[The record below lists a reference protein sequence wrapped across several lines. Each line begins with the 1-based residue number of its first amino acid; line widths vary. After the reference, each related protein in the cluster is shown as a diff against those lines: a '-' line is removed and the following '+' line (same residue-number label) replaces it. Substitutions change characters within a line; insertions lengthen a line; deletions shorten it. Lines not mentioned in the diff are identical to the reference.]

1 MVFLRTRAEG
11 QKGSKMV
18 GGEQLLEELINCG
31 GGSVAKSG
39 AARNE
44 SGKDGPW
51 ELLEVK
57 VEQLRG
63 SRRSRRRRGS
73 TAVAERGTL
82 PRQSKG
88 SVTQGC
94 GGGGGVGRRDAGGRG
109 GAF

>member
-31 GGSVAKSG
+31 DGSAAKSG
-39 AARNE
+39 MARTE
-44 SGKDGPW
+44 SGKSGPR

-63 SRRSRRRRGS
+63 SRRSRRRRSG
-73 TAVAERGTL
+73 EL
-82 PRQSKG
+82 CP
-88 SVTQGC
+88 
-94 GGGGGVGRRDAGGRG
+94 G
-109 GAF
+109 GAKGA